1 MNIYGHKAQV
11 VYMYI
16 YNLIVEIKKER
27 EKRSWI
33 LTVLNLKK
41 NNFIDSV

>member
-1 MNIYGHKAQV
+1 MNIYIYGPKAQV
-11 VYMYI
+11 VY
-16 YNLIVEIKKER
+16 LIVEIKKER